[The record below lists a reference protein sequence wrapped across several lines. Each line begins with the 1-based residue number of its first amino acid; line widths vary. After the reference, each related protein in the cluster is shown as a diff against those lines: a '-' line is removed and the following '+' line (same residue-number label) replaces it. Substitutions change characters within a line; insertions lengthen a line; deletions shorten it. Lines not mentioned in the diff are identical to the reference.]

1 VRIIIAGGSGLIGRA
16 LTSSLISTGCEVA
29 VLSRYPEKVRGLSPA
44 VRIERWDAQT
54 AEGWGTL
61 INDADVIINLA
72 GESISSGRWT
82 SKRKSKIYNSRV
94 NAGRAIVQA
103 IEKADHRPRVLVQAS
118 GVGFYGTHQDEQIT
132 EEFPSGKDFLA
143 QLAIGW
149 EASTAP
155 VEALGVRRTII
166 RTGVV
171 LSRDGGALPR
181 MLMPFRF
188 YIGGKLGSGWQWFP
202 WIHITDEVNAI
213 RFLIE
218 NDNAIGP
225 FNLVAP
231 NPVTNADFIRILGER
246 LGRPAI
252 ITTPAFLLRMIFGE
266 MSTILLDGQRAVP
279 KRLTELGYD
288 FHFPEVTSA
297 LQELWK

>member
-1 VRIIIAGGSGLIGRA
+1 
-16 LTSSLISTGCEVA
+16 
-29 VLSRYPEKVRGLSPA
+29 LSRYPEKVSGLSPA
-44 VRIERWDAQT
+44 VRIERWDACT
-54 AEGWGTL
+54 AEGWGSL
-61 INDADVIINLA
+61 VNGADVIINLA

-82 SKRKSKIYNSRV
+82 AKRKARIRESRV
-94 NAGRAIVQA
+94 DAGRAIVHA

-132 EEFPSGKDFLA
+132 EECPSGKDFLA
-143 QLAIGW
+143 QLAIDW
-149 EASTAP
+149 EASSAP

-171 LSRDGGALPR
+171 LSCDGGALPR

-188 YIGGKLGSGWQWFP
+188 YIGGRLGSGRQWFP

-218 NDNAIGP
+218 NENAIGP
-225 FNLVAP
+225 FNLVAA

>member
-1 VRIIIAGGSGLIGRA
+1 MRVIIAGGSGLIGRA
-16 LTSSLISTGCEVA
+16 LTSSLISTGCEVV
-29 VLSRYPEKVRGLSPA
+29 VLSRYPEKVSGLSPA
-44 VRIERWDAQT
+44 VRIERWDACT
-54 AEGWGTL
+54 AEGWGSL
-61 INDADVIINLA
+61 VNGADVIINLA

-82 SKRKSKIYNSRV
+82 AKRKARIRESRV
-94 NAGRAIVQA
+94 DAGRAIVHA

-132 EEFPSGKDFLA
+132 EECPSGKDFLA
-143 QLAIGW
+143 QLAIDW
-149 EASTAP
+149 EASSAP

-171 LSRDGGALPR
+171 LSCDGGALPR

-188 YIGGKLGSGWQWFP
+188 YIGGRLGSGRQWFP

-218 NDNAIGP
+218 NENAIGP
-225 FNLVAP
+225 FNLVAA